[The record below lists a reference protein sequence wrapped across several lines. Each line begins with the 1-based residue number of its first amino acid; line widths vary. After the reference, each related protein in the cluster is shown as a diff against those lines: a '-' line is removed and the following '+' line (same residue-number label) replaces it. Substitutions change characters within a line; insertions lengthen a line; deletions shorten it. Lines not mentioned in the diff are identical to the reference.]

1 MKKTLSESQFQEC
14 TKGLDVGAQTLDI
27 AYGVLVQ
34 GKTQASF
41 AKQLGLTKGA
51 VSQSVNRV
59 WVAHESKKTL
69 PNGHKLI
76 SAVLPE
82 HQAYIV
88 AKWAKEAK
96 KKWR

>member
-14 TKGLDVGAQTLDI
+14 TKGLDVGVQTLEI
-27 AYGVLVQ
+27 AYGVLVL

-41 AKQLGLTKGA
+41 AKQLGITKGA

-59 WVAHESKKTL
+59 WAAHESIRTL
-69 PNGHKLI
+69 PKGHKLI

-88 AKWAKEAK
+88 AKWADEVK